1 MRGDREG
8 ESGEGARGIGD
19 GESGREGVERKR
31 ETREEREAGR
41 EKSGRNGQGGAGMT
55 ERLRGRQTSPLP
67 CPFSKALMMISQCIL
82 LSQNL
87 SCKKDSVKTAT
98 IAARDCVIRE
108 NYQVVSW
115 EPGVGVGV
123 GLR

>member
-1 MRGDREG
+1 MR
-8 ESGEGARGIGD
+8 D
-19 GESGREGVERKR
+19 GEKGREGVERKR
-31 ETREEREAGR
+31 ETGKTAEIRGGGR
-41 EKSGRNGQGGAGMT
+41 GEGGAGMT

-67 CPFSKALMMISQCIL
+67 GPFSKALMMISQHIL

-87 SCKKDSVKTAT
+87 SCKKDSGKTAT

-108 NYQVVSW
+108 NYQVVNW

-123 GLR
+123 EMNKPSAAEPEPQDCQ

>member
-1 MRGDREG
+1 MEKEPEG
-8 ESGEGARGIGD
+8 EGMGRAGEKEWR
-19 GESGREGVERKR
+19 GRERRGK
-31 ETREEREAGR
+31 TREAGR
-41 EKSGRNGQGGAGMT
+41 EKKGRNGEGGAGMT
-55 ERLRGRQTSPLP
+55 ERLHGQQTSPLP
-67 CPFSKALMMISQCIL
+67 GPFSKALMMISQCIL

-115 EPGVGVGV
+115 ELGVGVGV

>member
-1 MRGDREG
+1 M
-8 ESGEGARGIGD
+8 
-19 GESGREGVERKR
+19 ERKR
-31 ETREEREAGR
+31 ETGKTAEIRGGGR
-41 EKSGRNGQGGAGMT
+41 GEGGAGMT

-67 CPFSKALMMISQCIL
+67 GPFSKALMMISQHIL

-87 SCKKDSVKTAT
+87 SCKKDSGKTAT

-108 NYQVVSW
+108 NHQVVNW

-123 GLR
+123 EMNKPSAAEPEPQDCP

>member
-1 MRGDREG
+1 
-8 ESGEGARGIGD
+8 
-19 GESGREGVERKR
+19 
-31 ETREEREAGR
+31 
-41 EKSGRNGQGGAGMT
+41 MT

-67 CPFSKALMMISQCIL
+67 GPFSKALMMISQCIL

-115 EPGVGVGV
+115 EPGVGVLGTV
-123 GLR
+123 LAKPWLLSTELTVW